1 MGKPRYIYFNDVIDD
16 RMKTVPNKSA
26 LINGLLKEY
35 FEKNDIE
42 QMNTKQL
49 IALKEIRALER
60 DTDKKI
66 KELRTNGN
74 R

>member
-1 MGKPRYIYFNDVIDD
+1 MGKPRYIYFNDEIDE
-16 RMKTVPNKSA
+16 RMKNVPNKSS

-49 IALKEIRALER
+49 LALKEIRKMKR
-60 DTDKKI
+60 DYDKKV
-66 KELRTNGN
+66 KEVTLDGN